1 MLNENTNL
9 EHQNATLLATSPAM
23 AIYDV
28 QDIWVKLYRIYFFG
42 VIANALICFHFL
54 RSKNKPLTTHHYLIA
69 QLGIV
74 DLLTCA
80 FLAPTGWN
88 LDFLHPIPVWMILGY
103 VDTIASLSCWFL
115 VLLSYERYRN
125 IVHPFK
131 KKVGKK
137 TFATMSL
144 AMVIFFVLAYSIH
157 FRFVEEIFIY
167 FERIFFHVF
176 LEVVFPITLMLYFYH
191 QIGKEIVKQAT
202 ITKNLPPYLNRKKR
216 ALATLRSLIF
226 IYTICI
232 VPARVVKFTIRF
244 ISIARQL
251 PPEYFYIFNHIY
263 NAANFTFYINNMVNI
278 FVYTRMFGDF
288 RKFLVDIVTFS
299 CISKRRIT
307 I

>member
-1 MLNENTNL
+1 MRVSGTNRL
-9 EHQNATLLATSPAM
+9 E
-23 AIYDV
+23 
-28 QDIWVKLYRIYFFG
+28 
-42 VIANALICFHFL
+42 L
-54 RSKNKPLTTHHYLIA
+54 R
-69 QLGIV
+69 
-74 DLLTCA
+74 
-80 FLAPTGWN
+80 FLAPYPCMD
-88 LDFLHPIPVWMILGY
+88 DFRLRGHNSF
-103 VDTIASLSCWFL
+103 T
-115 VLLSYERYRN
+115 VLLVFCLVVIRALPKYRTPIQEKSRKKN
-125 IVHPFK
+125 ICYDVSGDGYF
-131 KKVGKK
+131 
-137 TFATMSL
+137 L
-144 AMVIFFVLAYSIH
+144 
-157 FRFVEEIFIY
+157 EEIFIY